1 MDCGQCGSLLK
12 RKFSFTSPPTFE
24 PHFNHAVGQYVT
36 SNAQFRDAL
45 KRGAEDQFRQT
56 GAEHNYVPIH
66 PSEVKTTDEGM
77 YETAKAQHDGHSS

>member
-1 MDCGQCGSLLK
+1 MVCGRCRALLK
-12 RKFSFTSPPTFE
+12 RKFSFSSTPTFE

-36 SNAQFRDAL
+36 SHSQFTDAL

-66 PSEVKTTDEGM
+66 PSEVTTTGEGM
-77 YETAKAQHDGHSS
+77 YETAKATHDGK